1 LFTVLV
7 GGCGRE
13 PVCLDRAA
21 ETDLD
26 RLCKSL
32 KGNRERLVDDRRSRS
47 CRVRALF
54 EGLNWDDRDRRLR

>member
-26 RLCKSL
+26 HLRKSV
-32 KGNRERLVDDRRSRS
+32 KGDREGLADDRRSPS
-47 CRVRALF
+47 WRVRALF
-54 EGLNWDDRDRRLR
+54 EGLNWDDRDKRLR